1 MKKKPPKIGNPQ
13 KVTENAYNCID
24 IGGFFIVCFKSKVL
38 KIMDEGKIGKS
49 DDDSIIL
56 KVTKN
61 INGADKGIAERKIPH
76 LSQIKI
82 ACFTLVVQ
90 YI

>member
-24 IGGFFIVCFKSKVL
+24 TGCFFIVCFKSKVL
-38 KIMDEGKIGKS
+38 KIMDEDKIGKS

-61 INGADKGIAERKIPH
+61 INGADKGIAEM
-76 LSQIKI
+76 KI
-82 ACFTLVVQ
+82 ATKKAKDMIDDEV
-90 YI
+90 

>member
-24 IGGFFIVCFKSKVL
+24 TGGFFIVCFKSKVL
-38 KIMDEGKIGKS
+38 KIMDEDKIGKS

-61 INGADKGIAERKIPH
+61 INGADKGIAERKIATKN
-76 LSQIKI
+76 QKR
-82 ACFTLVVQ
+82 
-90 YI
+90 